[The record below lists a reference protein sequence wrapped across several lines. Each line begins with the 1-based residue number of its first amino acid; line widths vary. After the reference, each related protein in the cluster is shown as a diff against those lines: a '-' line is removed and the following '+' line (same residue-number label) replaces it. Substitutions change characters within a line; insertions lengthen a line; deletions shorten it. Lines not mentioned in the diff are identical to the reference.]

1 MALPNVAF
9 MRPELANRV
18 EEYSLIRDALAG
30 EVAVKK
36 QTVKYLPPPNGLEMT
51 DATDKKRYANYVKRS
66 VFYGVTKRTVA
77 GLIGQVFKKP
87 VEMKFPDV
95 MQKIIDNASGAGV
108 SIEHLAKKAESYA
121 LAYGR
126 CGVFVDYPETGGEL
140 TIAELES
147 GNIRPTITVY
157 SPMEIYNWRVIDRGA
172 EEILSLVVI
181 AESYVYEDDGF
192 EMKNG
197 GRFRVL
203 MLDAEGYFEMQVWEQ
218 NNPSTW
224 DGVRALKGNF
234 KLSKSVKPTGPD
246 GNRIDK
252 IPFWFIGSE
261 NNDSSP
267 DNPPMYDLA
276 SLNIAHYR
284 NSADYEE
291 AVNIV
296 GQPTVFLK
304 GFSSDY
310 IKNEMGGQVSMGAA
324 GGIAGPTKDSDVKIL
339 QVAPNM
345 LVKEAMEMKERQMVA
360 LGAKLVEQASVQ
372 RTAFEA
378 GLEASSENST
388 LGNIT
393 NNVSNIFTKALEF
406 CAFYMKLGE
415 PEIMFKLNTDF
426 DLATM
431 SSEDRNEAIN
441 EWQKGALTFKEMRA
455 VLKRAGVATEDD
467 DTAKAA
473 IDKEQAA
480 SLQLTME
487 VAAANSVGS
496 GDNNEA

>member
-9 MRPELANRV
+9 MRPELANYI
-18 EEYSLIRDALAG
+18 EQYDLIRDAISG

-36 QTVKYLPPPNGLEMT
+36 QGPKYLPYPNGTSPSKKE
-51 DATDKKRYANYVKRS
+51 DKERYAKYGKRA
-66 VFYGVTKRTVA
+66 VFYGVTKRTIA

-87 VEMKFPDV
+87 ADIKVPGA
-95 MQKIIDNASGAGV
+95 MQKVMENASGAGV
-108 SIEHLAKKAESYA
+108 SVQQLSKKAETYA

-126 CGVFVDYPETGGEL
+126 SGVLVDYPETGGEL
-140 TIAELES
+140 TQAELES
-147 GNIRPTITVY
+147 GNIRPTLTVY

-172 EEILSLVVI
+172 EEILSLVVL

-192 EMKNG
+192 EMKSG

-203 MLDAEGYFEMQVWEQ
+203 FLDNENLFVMQTWELRQ
-218 NNPSTW
+218 PTQW
-224 DGVRALKGNF
+224 DGQKILKQANYEM
-234 KLSKSVKPTGPD
+234 KSETRPTGPD

-276 SLNIAHYR
+276 SLNMAHYR

-291 AVNIV
+291 AVNVV
-296 GQPTVFLK
+296 GQPTLFLK
-304 GFSSDY
+304 NFPAQY
-310 IKNEMGGQVSMGAA
+310 IADELGGEIPLGVA
-324 GGIAGPTKDSDVKIL
+324 GGFAGPKDSDAKLL
-339 QVAPNM
+339 QVAPNI
-345 LVKEAMEMKERQMVA
+345 LVAEAMLMKERQMVA
-360 LGAKLVEQASVQ
+360 LGAKLVEQSSVQ

-393 NNVSNIFTKALEF
+393 NNVSDVFTKALKF
-406 CAFYMKLGE
+406 CAFYMNIE
-415 PEIMFKLNTDF
+415 YAEIIFKLNTDF

-431 SSEDRNEAIN
+431 SSEDRAEAIN
-441 EWQKGALTFKEMRA
+441 EWQKGALTFTEMRA
-455 VLKRAGVATEDD
+455 VLKRAGVATMDD
-467 DTAKAA
+467 ALAKQA
-473 IDKEQAA
+473 IDKEQSDAMQMA
-480 SLQLTME
+480 MT
-487 VAAANSVGS
+487 AAAVSVGN
-496 GDNNEA
+496 GGNNAD

>member
-1 MALPNVAF
+1 MATPNVSF

-18 EEYSLIRDALAG
+18 EEYALIRDALAG

-36 QTVKYLPPPNGLEMT
+36 QTTKYLPPPNGC
-51 DATDKKRYANYVKRS
+51 DISNPDDKKRYTAYGKRA

-87 VEMKFPDV
+87 VEIKTPDAMKV
-95 MQKIIDNASGAGV
+95 IIDNASGAGV

-140 TIAELES
+140 TLAELES

-157 SPMEIYNWRVIDRGA
+157 SPMEIYNWRVVDRGA
-172 EEILSLVVI
+172 EEILSLIVI

-203 MLDAEGYFEMQVWEQ
+203 MLDEEGKFVMQVWEQ
-218 NNPSTW
+218 NNPSAW
-224 DGVRALKGNF
+224 DGVKSLKGNF
-234 KLSKSVKPTGPD
+234 KLSKEVRPTGPD
-246 GNRIDK
+246 GERINK

-284 NSADYEE
+284 NSADFEE
-291 AVNIV
+291 SVTIN
-296 GQPTVFLK
+296 GQPTVFLQN
-304 GFSSDY
+304 FSKDY
-310 IKNEMGGQVSMGAA
+310 IANEMNGEVRLGSS
-324 GGIAGPTKDSDVKIL
+324 GGIAGPLNSDVKIL
-339 QVAPNM
+339 QVAPNL
-345 LVKEAMEMKERQMVA
+345 LVKEAMEQKERQMVA

-406 CAFYMKLGE
+406 CSFYMSLGE
-415 PEIMFKLNTDF
+415 PEIIFKLNTDF

-431 SSEDRNEAIN
+431 SSEDRAEAIA
-441 EWQKGALTFKEMRA
+441 EWQKGALTWREMRA

-467 DTAKAA
+467 DTAKIT
-473 IDKEQAA
+473 IDKEQSDA
-480 SLQLTME
+480 LKMTME
-487 VAAANSVGS
+487 AAALTVGNPGE
-496 GDNNEA
+496 GDAS